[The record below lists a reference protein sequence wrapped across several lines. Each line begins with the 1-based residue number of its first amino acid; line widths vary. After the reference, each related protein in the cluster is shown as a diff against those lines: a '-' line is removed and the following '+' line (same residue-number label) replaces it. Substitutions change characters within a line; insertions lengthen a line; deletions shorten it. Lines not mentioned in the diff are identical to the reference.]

1 MIATIR
7 WSKGRVRIIDQTKLP
22 LKLEYLN
29 CQDVSSIWRA
39 IREMKIRGA
48 PAIGIAAAFGVVLGM
63 RKSRARDFASF
74 SRELGKVVKYL
85 SGSRPTAV
93 NLFWALERMKRAV
106 KDCRRTNNIRR
117 LKKALLEEAIKIL
130 EEDKIICRKMADF
143 GSRLIKD
150 GDTILTHCNAGALAT
165 ADYGTALG
173 VIYRSVE
180 QGKEVS
186 VYVDESRPLL
196 QGARLSAWELTRK
209 GIHTTLI
216 CDDMAGSVMKEGRID
231 KILVGADRIAANG
244 DVANKIGTYS
254 LAVLA
259 KVHRVPFY
267 VVAPVST
274 FDLKIKSGRD
284 IPIEERSPEEITMPF
299 GQRIAPRGVGVYNPA
314 FDVTPAGY
322 ISAII
327 TEKGIL
333 RPPYTKSLKKLI
345 G

>member
-1 MIATIR
+1 VIATIQ
-7 WSKGRVRIIDQTKLP
+7 WSRGKVRIIDQTKLP

-29 CQDVSSIWRA
+29 CQDVSSIRRA
-39 IREMKIRGA
+39 IREMKVRGA

-63 RKSRARDFASF
+63 RKSQARDFASF
-74 SRELGKVVKYL
+74 SRELDKVVKYL
-85 SGSRPTAV
+85 SGARPTAI

-143 GSRLIKD
+143 GSRLIKS

-180 QGKEVS
+180 QGKRVA
-186 VYVDESRPLL
+186 VYADESRPLL
-196 QGARLSAWELTRK
+196 QGARLSAWELIRK

-216 CDDMAGSVMKEGRID
+216 CDNMAGSIMKEGRID
-231 KILVGADRIAANG
+231 KILVGADRITANG

-299 GQRIAPRGVGVYNPA
+299 GYRIAPRRVKAYNPA

-333 RPPYTKSLKKLI
+333 RPPYSKSLKKLI